1 MIALIRRA
9 RGEDISRLTTRCA
22 ERWPRSAGVI
32 SAGMKRPDSGRWTE
46 AMADDEKRETRA
58 NTASA
63 RHVRIAPRKA
73 RMVID
78 LVRGKPILEALDIL
92 QFTQKRAAP
101 LISKVV
107 ESALRNVEESDE
119 LDWDLDDLYVSEAY
133 VNEGPTLK
141 RFKPRAMGRATTI
154 LKRTS
159 HINIE
164 LEPRD
169 DE

>member
-1 MIALIRRA
+1 M
-9 RGEDISRLTTRCA
+9 ST
-22 ERWPRSAGVI
+22 
-32 SAGMKRPDSGRWTE
+32 
-46 AMADDEKRETRA
+46 DELQTRA

-92 QFTQKRAAP
+92 EFTQKRAAP
-101 LISKVV
+101 VIAKVV
-107 ESALRNVEESDE
+107 ESALRNVEESEE
-119 LDWDLDDLYVSEAY
+119 LDWELDDLYIADAY

-159 HINIE
+159 HINVA
-164 LEPRD
+164 LEPREED
-169 DE
+169 

>member
-1 MIALIRRA
+1 M
-9 RGEDISRLTTRCA
+9 
-22 ERWPRSAGVI
+22 
-32 SAGMKRPDSGRWTE
+32 GRTFGAME
-46 AMADDEKRETRA
+46 ETMADNDNRETRA

-63 RHVRIAPRKA
+63 RHVRITPRKA

-78 LVRGKPILEALDIL
+78 LVREKPILEALDIL

-101 LISKVV
+101 LISKVI

-119 LDWDLDDLYVSEAY
+119 LDWELDDLYIAEAY

-164 LEPRD
+164 LEPRED
-169 DE
+169 D

>member
-1 MIALIRRA
+1 MA
-9 RGEDISRLTTRCA
+9 TT
-22 ERWPRSAGVI
+22 
-32 SAGMKRPDSGRWTE
+32 KR
-46 AMADDEKRETRA
+46 KTRA

-92 QFTQKRAAP
+92 EFTQKRAAP
-101 LISKVV
+101 VISKVI

-119 LDWDLDDLYVSEAY
+119 LDWDIEDLRVAEAY
-133 VNEGPTLK
+133 VNEGPTMK

-154 LKRTS
+154 LKKTS
-159 HINIE
+159 HINVA
-164 LEPRD
+164 LEPTESD
-169 DE
+169 

>member
-1 MIALIRRA
+1 M
-9 RGEDISRLTTRCA
+9 SQQ
-22 ERWPRSAGVI
+22 
-32 SAGMKRPDSGRWTE
+32 TE
-46 AMADDEKRETRA
+46 RETRS

-63 RHVRIAPRKA
+63 RHVRITPRKA

-101 LISKVV
+101 LISKVI
-107 ESALRNVEESDE
+107 ESALENVEYSDD
-119 LDWDLDDLYVSEAY
+119 LDWDLEDLEVARAY

-154 LKRTS
+154 HKKTS

-164 LEPRD
+164 LAPRD
-169 DE
+169 ED

>member
-1 MIALIRRA
+1 MATN
-9 RGEDISRLTTRCA
+9 D
-22 ERWPRSAGVI
+22 ERQ
-32 SAGMKRPDSGRWTE
+32 
-46 AMADDEKRETRA
+46 TRA

-78 LVRGKPILEALDIL
+78 LIRGEPIVDALAIL

-101 LISKVV
+101 LIAKVV
-107 ESALRNVEESDE
+107 ESALSNVKDSDD
-119 LDWDLDDLYVSEAY
+119 LDWEIDDLQVAEAY

-154 LKRTS
+154 LKKTS
-159 HINIE
+159 HINVA

-169 DE
+169 GD

>member
-1 MIALIRRA
+1 
-9 RGEDISRLTTRCA
+9 
-22 ERWPRSAGVI
+22 
-32 SAGMKRPDSGRWTE
+32 
-46 AMADDEKRETRA
+46 MATDETPQTRA

-78 LVRGKPILEALDIL
+78 LVREKPILEALDIL

-101 LISKVV
+101 IITKVV
-107 ESALRNVEESDE
+107 ESAMANVDESDE
-119 LDWDLDDLYVSEAY
+119 LDWRLEDLYVAEAY

-154 LKRTS
+154 LKKTS
-159 HINIE
+159 HINVV

-169 DE
+169 DD

>member
-1 MIALIRRA
+1 
-9 RGEDISRLTTRCA
+9 
-22 ERWPRSAGVI
+22 
-32 SAGMKRPDSGRWTE
+32 
-46 AMADDEKRETRA
+46 MAQESQRETRA

-101 LISKVV
+101 LIAKVI
-107 ESALRNVEESDE
+107 ESALRNVEESDV
-119 LDWDLDDLYVSEAY
+119 LDWDLDDLEVAKAY

-154 LKRTS
+154 QKKTS

-169 DE
+169 SE

>member
-1 MIALIRRA
+1 
-9 RGEDISRLTTRCA
+9 
-22 ERWPRSAGVI
+22 
-32 SAGMKRPDSGRWTE
+32 
-46 AMADDEKRETRA
+46 MANDETQQTRA

-73 RMVID
+73 RMVIN
-78 LVRGKPILEALDIL
+78 LIRGKPILEALDIL

-101 LISKVV
+101 IIAKVV
-107 ESALRNVEESDE
+107 ESALSNVEDSDQ
-119 LDWDLDDLYVSEAY
+119 LDWELDDLHVVEAY

-154 LKRTS
+154 LKKTS
-159 HINIE
+159 HINVA

-169 DE
+169 GD

>member
-1 MIALIRRA
+1 MATD
-9 RGEDISRLTTRCA
+9 ENTR
-22 ERWPRSAGVI
+22 
-32 SAGMKRPDSGRWTE
+32 K
-46 AMADDEKRETRA
+46 TRA

-63 RHVRIAPRKA
+63 KHVRIAPRKA

-78 LVRGKPILEALDIL
+78 LVRGKPILEGLDIL

-101 LISKVV
+101 LIAKVV

-119 LDWDLDDLYVSEAY
+119 LDWELDDLKIAEAY

-159 HINIE
+159 HIHIE
-164 LEPRD
+164 LEPRED
-169 DE
+169 D